1 MSERRSRYISAYWS
15 PTAPCSRGRDV
26 VGSPRNC
33 ASVSNTTRGRLP
45 SWTAVNLSHVTGA
58 LSTQSPLSGGG
69 GTAQPARQAS
79 ATSAHRAHSHLCSA
93 HHELECTSS
102 AWFSMFLACEGVMG
116 PGVHQAAV
124 TDVSKGSTTA

>member
-45 SWTAVNLSHVTGA
+45 TCVAVNLSHVTGS
-58 LSTQSPLSGGG
+58 LSTQLPLSGGG

-79 ATSAHRAHSHLCSA
+79 ATSAHPAHSYLRSA
-93 HHELECTSS
+93 HREVERTSS
-102 AWFSMFLACEGVMG
+102 AWFSILSCDGV
-116 PGVHQAAV
+116 
-124 TDVSKGSTTA
+124 